1 MAGRA
6 AINQD
11 FLYAALGTPAY
22 AAFFT
27 ESRMRRIDSNKLN
40 RKSRSSKSQGKEEA
54 REEGQATTPPPLY
67 WVPAGESLLKS
78 TATIRHPILDDF
90 SARVGDHKPTRTS
103 SIPS

>member
-27 ESRMRRIDSNKLN
+27 ESRMRRIDSNELN
-40 RKSRSSKSQGKEEA
+40 RKSCSKN
-54 REEGQATTPPPLY
+54 
-67 WVPAGESLLKS
+67 PAS
-78 TATIRHPILDDF
+78 HP
-90 SARVGDHKPTRTS
+90 
-103 SIPS
+103 

>member
-67 WVPAGESLLKS
+67 LGSRRGVSAEEYSNNPAS
-78 TATIRHPILDDF
+78 HP
-90 SARVGDHKPTRTS
+90 
-103 SIPS
+103 

>member
-11 FLYAALGTPAY
+11 FLYAALDTPKY

-40 RKSRSSKSQGKEEA
+40 WKSRSTQ
-54 REEGQATTPPPLY
+54 
-67 WVPAGESLLKS
+67 VPG
-78 TATIRHPILDDF
+78 
-90 SARVGDHKPTRTS
+90 
-103 SIPS
+103 